1 MTRRRESGSTRSR
14 LFLLAAVGLIGVLP
28 AMAIPTALG
37 AGSATVV
44 ADPAD
49 LCRNSNSGY
58 GNTGCGNSGNGNSGN
73 GNSGNGNSGN
83 GNSGNGNAG
92 NGNSGNG
99 NSGDANWNI
108 WFPWNG

>member
-1 MTRRRESGSTRSR
+1 MTRRRELGSTRPR
-14 LFLLAAVGLIGVLP
+14 LCLLAAVGLIGVLP

-49 LCRNSNSGY
+49 LCRNSNSGQ

-83 GNSGNGNAG
+83 GNSGNGN
-92 NGNSGNG
+92 SGNG
-99 NSGDANWNI
+99 NRGDANWNI
-108 WFPWNG
+108 WIPWNG